1 MNQPFNLYDLYHLYK
16 FRMAAAGI
24 IRDILSAVEQSDRDV
39 LTEAIRRAWW
49 DKDHQPSGNPVEKLL
64 KNAEKNLRV
73 FPVRFSGSLNSIPCP
88 GDADGEPTGES
99 VEDRVEK
106 LRDLVGEFADPDAL
120 KQAVASNAQ
129 DLRVDWAQL
138 CRWKLLPDIRKLL
151 NTFPGTV
158 GQSSVLKITDLAVE
172 DPDIVRYKG
181 VECTKPTKKCFL
193 ILKHLL
199 TCRNHAT
206 SIGTLREKVWV
217 SVDRNRG
224 PVHPAQRASSPKTTR
239 IADNHCD
246 WGAVHSALRIVRLY
260 FTANK
265 IPYRITG
272 SEVLGQITLKKPE
285 PRGKARTNSEK
296 PTKASKKQKSKSKQ
310 SPANNRAPKK

>member
-1 MNQPFNLYDLYHLYK
+1 MNQPFNLYDLDHLFN

-24 IRDILSAVEQSDRDV
+24 IRDILSAVEQCDRGV

-49 DKDHQPSGNPVEKLL
+49 DKDHQPSGEPAVKLL

-73 FPVRFSGSLNSIPCP
+73 FPVRFAGSLNSIPCP
-88 GDADGEPTGES
+88 GDADGEPTEES
-99 VEDRVEK
+99 VEDSVEK
-106 LRDLVGEFADPDAL
+106 LRDLVCEFADLHAL
-120 KQAVASNAQ
+120 KQAVACNDQALS
-129 DLRVDWAQL
+129 VDWAQL
-138 CRWKLLPDIRKLL
+138 CQWKLLPDIRKLL
-151 NTFPGTV
+151 NTFPETA
-158 GQSSVLKITDLAVE
+158 GQSSVLKITDLTVE

-206 SIGTLREKVWV
+206 PIGTLREKVWV

-224 PVHPAQRASSPKTTR
+224 PVHPAQRASSPKTTQ

-246 WGAVHSALRIVRLY
+246 WGAVHSALKIVRCY
-260 FTANK
+260 FTDNK
-265 IPYRITG
+265 IPYGITG
-272 SEVLGQITLKKPE
+272 SEVLGRIWLKKRE
-285 PRGKARTNSEK
+285 LLGNARTNSEK
-296 PTKASKKQKSKSKQ
+296 SSKASKNQVPRSKK
-310 SPANNRAPKK
+310 SPAKKRVP